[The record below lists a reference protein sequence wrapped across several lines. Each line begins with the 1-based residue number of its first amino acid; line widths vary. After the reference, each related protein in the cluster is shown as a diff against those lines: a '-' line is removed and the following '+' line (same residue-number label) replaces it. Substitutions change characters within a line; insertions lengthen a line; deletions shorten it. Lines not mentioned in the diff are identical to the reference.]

1 MSETSPLLSLPYI
14 QPAQAQKHVT
24 HNEALRRLDAL
35 VQLAVDS
42 RAVTDPPVDPADGA
56 RFIVASGATGDWA
69 GQDGSVALNVGGG
82 WLFLTPNTGW
92 QAWVADE
99 AVAVTWTG
107 SLWQAGGGGAVP
119 DRLGLGMPTDP
130 VSRLSVAAPATTFT
144 HEGGDHQLKINKAGD
159 ADTAS
164 LLFQSD
170 WTGHAEMGL
179 TGDAA
184 FSIKVSDGVS
194 WTTALSFDPAT
205 GVASGAAVSSGPEES
220 NPDTLVR
227 AGDGYLKGT
236 ILNAVAQ
243 DGNGVPT
250 GGVIERGSNAD
261 GDYVRFADGTQICT
275 SGDIPTGG
283 ITNPA
288 GALFQSN
295 HLAWTFPAP
304 FAPGLPPILVGES
317 GNTGA
322 WPTFA
327 PHGVLSTGF
336 KATSIVSIGVGL
348 NLRLC
353 AIGRW
358 V

>member
-1 MSETSPLLSLPYI
+1 MSQSSPLLSLPYI

-24 HNEALRRLDAL
+24 HNEALRMLDAL
-35 VQLAVDS
+35 VQLSVAS
-42 RAVTDPPVDPADGA
+42 RSVTEPPANPTDGA
-56 RFIVASGATGDWA
+56 RFIVASGASGDWA
-69 GQDGSVALNVGGG
+69 GQDHAIALNAGGA
-82 WLFLTPNTGW
+82 WLFLTPGTGW
-92 QAWVADE
+92 RSWVADE
-99 AVAVTWTG
+99 GTEVVWQDG
-107 SLWQAGGGGAVP
+107 MWQVQAGGLP
-119 DRLGLGMPTDP
+119 DRIGLGTPADP
-130 VSRLSVAAPATTFT
+130 VTRLSVASPDTLLT
-144 HEGGDHQLKINKAGD
+144 HEGAGHQLKVNKAAS

-164 LLFQSD
+164 LLFQTG

-179 TGDAA
+179 AGDDA
-184 FSIKVSDGVS
+184 FSIKVSDGAI

-205 GVASGAAVSSGPEES
+205 GMASGAAVSSGPEES
-220 NPDTLVR
+220 NPDTLLR

-236 ILNAVAQ
+236 ILGAVSK
-243 DGNGVPT
+243 DTNGVPT
-250 GGVIERGSNAD
+250 GGVIERGANGN

-304 FAPGLPPILVGES
+304 FAPGVPPILTGES

>member
-1 MSETSPLLSLPYI
+1 MSQHSSLLSLPYI

-24 HNEALRRLDAL
+24 HNEALQMLDAL
-35 VQLAVDS
+35 VQLSVES
-42 RAVTDPPVDPADGA
+42 RALTAPPSTPADGA
-56 RFIVASGATGDWA
+56 RYIVAAGATGDWA
-69 GQDGSVALNVGGG
+69 GQEFAIALNAGGG
-82 WLFLTPNTGW
+82 WLFLTPNVGW
-92 QAWVADE
+92 RAWVADE
-99 AVAVTWTG
+99 GTEVIWQGA
-107 SLWQAGGGGAVP
+107 LWQVAGGGAAP
-119 DRLGLGMPTDP
+119 DRLGLGTPVDP
-130 VSRLSVAAPATTFT
+130 VSRLSLAAPATTLS
-144 HEGGDHQLKINKAGD
+144 HEGDDHQLKVNKASD

-164 LLFQSD
+164 LMFQSN

-179 TGDAA
+179 TGDTA

-205 GVASGAAVSSGPEES
+205 GTASGAAVSSGPEES

-236 ILNAVAQ
+236 LLGTVTQ

-250 GGVIERGSNAD
+250 GGVIERGSNAN

-275 SGDIPTGG
+275 SGNIPTGG

-304 FAPGLPPILVGES
+304 FAPGVPPILVGES

-336 KATSIVSIGVGL
+336 KATAIVSIGVGL

>member
-1 MSETSPLLSLPYI
+1 M
-14 QPAQAQKHVT
+14 
-24 HNEALRRLDAL
+24 
-35 VQLAVDS
+35 
-42 RAVTDPPVDPADGA
+42 
-56 RFIVASGATGDWA
+56 
-69 GQDGSVALNVGGG
+69 
-82 WLFLTPNTGW
+82 
-92 QAWVADE
+92 
-99 AVAVTWTG
+99 
-107 SLWQAGGGGAVP
+107 
-119 DRLGLGMPTDP
+119 
-130 VSRLSVAAPATTFT
+130 
-144 HEGGDHQLKINKAGD
+144 
-159 ADTAS
+159 
-164 LLFQSD
+164 
-170 WTGHAEMGL
+170 
-179 TGDAA
+179 
-184 FSIKVSDGVS
+184 
-194 WTTALSFDPAT
+194 
-205 GVASGAAVSSGPEES
+205 
-220 NPDTLVR
+220 
-227 AGDGYLKGT
+227 
-236 ILNAVAQ
+236 
-243 DGNGVPT
+243 PT

-304 FAPGLPPILVGES
+304 FAPGMPPILVGES

>member
-1 MSETSPLLSLPYI
+1 MSQTSTLLSLPYI

-35 VQLAVDS
+35 VQLSVES
-42 RAVTDPPVDPADGA
+42 RTLAEPPANPADGA
-56 RFIVASGATGDWA
+56 RYIVASGATGDWA
-69 GQDGSVALNVGGG
+69 GQEFAVALNAGGG
-82 WLFLTPNTGW
+82 WLFLTPNVGW

-99 AVAVTWTG
+99 GTTVTWTG
-107 SLWQAGGGGAVP
+107 SLWQAGGSGALP
-119 DRLGLGMPTDP
+119 DRLGLGTPVDP
-130 VSRLSVAAPATTFT
+130 VSRLSIAAPATMLS
-144 HEGGDHQLKINKAGD
+144 HEGDDHQLKINKASD

-164 LLFQSD
+164 LLFQSN
-170 WTGHAEMGL
+170 WVGHAEMGL
-179 TGDAA
+179 AGDTA
-184 FSIKVSDGVS
+184 FSIKVSDGTS
-194 WTTALSFDPAT
+194 WTTALSFDPVT
-205 GVASGAAVSSGPEES
+205 GAASGAAVSAGPEES
-220 NPDTLVR
+220 NPDALVR

-236 ILNAVAQ
+236 ILDAVAQ

-250 GGVIERGSNAD
+250 GGVIERGANAD

-283 ITNPA
+283 ITNPT

-304 FAPGLPPILVGES
+304 FAPGVPPILVGES

-358 V
+358 I